1 MLIKILIKMN
11 KQPHFNIKA
20 FLYYIPSKEYS
31 DCYYNFLIDLER
43 ELTMQRL
50 PLRLLLSA
58 ALAPLAFSPLSVAD
72 TPSATSISALA
83 TITVTPQ
90 AVQQVVHLDARL
102 EAINQSTI
110 SAQTSGIVE
119 ALNFDINDQVSAGQT
134 LIIINDSQQKA
145 GLSQAEANLAQ
156 AEAMNEDAQ
165 VLLTRN
171 RSLYKKNTLSKGELD
186 SSIARAKSA
195 AAAVLAAKASVV
207 QAKEQLSYTK
217 VIAPYSGVVS
227 QRMIELGE
235 LVSPGQPLMTGF
247 SAQPLRAT
255 TSIPQHLASQL
266 SVDGDTTRISIKSQ
280 GQLFPIDSYTV
291 FPYADSRYSSVQ
303 ARIDL
308 APFEVN
314 KDSSGLIP
322 GAWVEVA
329 LPVSPADNKKVVTVP
344 KTAVIQQGEVASIYI
359 IDPNTQALKLRY
371 VRLGGSVKLEKSA
384 IDQVEVLSGIN
395 AGDRVVVNATE
406 AAMLIRSDSVSGE

>member
-1 MLIKILIKMN
+1 M
-11 KQPHFNIKA
+11 
-20 FLYYIPSKEYS
+20 SS
-31 DCYYNFLIDLER
+31 
-43 ELTMQRL
+43 
-50 PLRLLLSA
+50 
-58 ALAPLAFSPLSVAD
+58 LSVAND
-72 TPSATSISALA
+72 SPTATVTSSASNLA
-83 TITVTPQ
+83 TITATPQ
-90 AVQQVVHLDARL
+90 AIQQMVYLDARL

-119 ALNFDINDQVSAGQT
+119 SINFDINDQVKAGQT

-145 GLSQAEANLAQ
+145 GLSQAEANVAQ

-165 VLLTRN
+165 VLLKRN

-217 VIAPYSGVVS
+217 IIAPYSGVVS
-227 QRMIELGE
+227 QRMVELGE

-247 SAQPLRAT
+247 STQPLRAT
-255 TSIPQHLASQL
+255 TSIPQHLVSKL
-266 SVDGDTTRISIKSQ
+266 SIDNDTSNISIKSQ
-280 GQLFPIDSYTV
+280 GQLFPIDGYTL

-314 KDSSGLIP
+314 KDSAGLIP

-329 LPVSPADNKKVVTVP
+329 LPVSPADKKKSIVVP
-344 KTAVIQQGEVASIYI
+344 ETAVIQQGEVASIYI

-371 VRLGGSVKLEKSA
+371 VRLGSNVESTQTDSTTANNKQ
-384 IDQVEVLSGIN
+384 IEVLSGIN
-395 AGDRVVVNATE
+395 AGDRVVVNALE
-406 AAMLIRSDSVSGE
+406 AAVLIRPAATSGE

>member
-1 MLIKILIKMN
+1 
-11 KQPHFNIKA
+11 
-20 FLYYIPSKEYS
+20 
-31 DCYYNFLIDLER
+31 
-43 ELTMQRL
+43 MQRL

-58 ALAPLAFSPLSVAD
+58 ALLAPLAFSPLMSSLSVAND
-72 TPSATSISALA
+72 SPTASAASSVSELA
-83 TITVTPQ
+83 TITIEPQ
-90 AVQQVVHLDARL
+90 AVQQMVYLDARL
-102 EAINQSTI
+102 EAINQSTV

-119 ALNFDINDQVSAGQT
+119 SINFDINDQVSAGQI
-134 LIIINDSQQKA
+134 LITINDSQQKA

-227 QRMIELGE
+227 QRMVELGE

-255 TSIPQHLASQL
+255 TSIPQHLVSKL
-266 SVDGDTTRISIKSQ
+266 STKSTVDNDTSNISIKSQ
-280 GQLFPIDSYTV
+280 GQLFPIDGYTL

-314 KDSSGLIP
+314 KDSAGLIP

-329 LPVSPADNKKVVTVP
+329 LPVSPADKKKSIVVP
-344 KTAVIQQGEVASIYI
+344 ETAVIQQGEVASIYI

-371 VRLGGSVKLEKSA
+371 VRLGSSVESTQTDSTTANNKQ
-384 IDQVEVLSGIN
+384 IEVLSGIN
-395 AGDRVVVNATE
+395 AGDRVVVNALE
-406 AAMLIRSDSVSGE
+406 AAVLIRPAATSGE

>member
-1 MLIKILIKMN
+1 
-11 KQPHFNIKA
+11 
-20 FLYYIPSKEYS
+20 
-31 DCYYNFLIDLER
+31 
-43 ELTMQRL
+43 MQRL

-58 ALAPLAFSPLSVAD
+58 ALLAPLAFSPLMSSLSVAND
-72 TPSATSISALA
+72 SPTATVTSSASNLA
-83 TITVTPQ
+83 TITATPQ
-90 AVQQVVHLDARL
+90 AIQQMVYLDARL

-119 ALNFDINDQVSAGQT
+119 SINFDINDQVKAGQT

-145 GLSQAEANLAQ
+145 GLSQAEANVAQ

-165 VLLTRN
+165 VLLKRN

-217 VIAPYSGVVS
+217 IIAPYSGVVS
-227 QRMIELGE
+227 QRMVELGE

-255 TSIPQHLASQL
+255 TSIPQHLVSKL
-266 SVDGDTTRISIKSQ
+266 SVDNDTSNISIKSQ
-280 GQLFPIDSYTV
+280 GQLFPIDGYTL

-314 KDSSGLIP
+314 KDSAGLIP

-329 LPVSPADNKKVVTVP
+329 LPVSPEDKKKSIVVP
-344 KTAVIQQGEVASIYI
+344 EAAVIQQGEVASIYI

-371 VRLGGSVKLEKSA
+371 VRLGSSVESTQ
-384 IDQVEVLSGIN
+384 IDSTTANNKQIEVLSGIN
-395 AGDRVVVNATE
+395 AGDRVVVNALE
-406 AAMLIRSDSVSGE
+406 AAVLIRPAATSGE

>member
-1 MLIKILIKMN
+1 
-11 KQPHFNIKA
+11 
-20 FLYYIPSKEYS
+20 
-31 DCYYNFLIDLER
+31 
-43 ELTMQRL
+43 MQRL

-58 ALAPLAFSPLSVAD
+58 ALLAPLAFSPLMSSLSVAND
-72 TPSATSISALA
+72 SPTATVTSSASNLA
-83 TITVTPQ
+83 TITATPQ
-90 AVQQVVHLDARL
+90 AIQQMVYLDARL

-119 ALNFDINDQVSAGQT
+119 SINFDINDQVKAGQT

-145 GLSQAEANLAQ
+145 GLSQAEANVAQ

-165 VLLTRN
+165 VLLKRN

-217 VIAPYSGVVS
+217 IIAPYSGVVS
-227 QRMIELGE
+227 QRMVELGE

-247 SAQPLRAT
+247 STQPLRAT
-255 TSIPQHLASQL
+255 TSIPQHLVSKL
-266 SVDGDTTRISIKSQ
+266 SIDNDTSNISIKSQ
-280 GQLFPIDSYTV
+280 GQLFPIDGYTL

-314 KDSSGLIP
+314 KDSAGLIP

-329 LPVSPADNKKVVTVP
+329 LPVSPADKKKSIVVP
-344 KTAVIQQGEVASIYI
+344 ETAVIQQGEVASIYI

-371 VRLGGSVKLEKSA
+371 VRLGSNVESTQTDSTTANNKQ
-384 IDQVEVLSGIN
+384 IEVLSGIN
-395 AGDRVVVNATE
+395 AGDRVVVNALE
-406 AAMLIRSDSVSGE
+406 AAVLIRPAATSGE